1 MDAPLQPI
9 SMYDDW
15 DLDLPDRD
23 LELVR
28 YLHAKY
34 ANDQESLITNLS
46 DELQKFFD
54 DYNDVKYKLANE
66 EATRLNLHQA
76 FVAQSETLEK
86 KLKALEM
93 AHKALGVDPAKADED
108 PDHKLPR
115 LAIQLG
121 TAALYKDQGTDAEEL
136 YPCDQSGQVGALA
149 PSSSQLVVSQPTV
162 SGCTGEYSTCPQFTA
177 EQYMYLSQL
186 WEAREAEV
194 IQDTIQNTQR
204 KCQEE
209 LTASLVGS
217 AQFMDLN
224 ANQKMYLSS
233 LWKVRE
239 EEVRQDGFR
248 LCEEA
253 RQDMFRRCHEEAQ
266 PWVQQV
272 HDLSQELT
280 LANASLS
287 QFNMDLQVARGE
299 KQQACDKF
307 EEEKAKLKTLNEKL
321 LSDCRYA
328 TSQYERLQKT
338 IRAEAIDK
346 KDYDSCVAENKY
358 LQMELNTYRG
368 SATAHFAQI
377 EKSEDER
384 DKALEDW
391 QNAKDSVE
399 DYKTQIDGLLNNNQN
414 LAATVASVKTEKL
427 EADKANKEQERKLLA
442 FQLTMS
448 KHIGRIEK
456 KLANSESRNKSLEEK
471 VECLEAA
478 NSTLQQNFD
487 NDAACYDRSIKEFW
501 SRCEKL
507 EKHNAFLVRNQQKPL
522 EKCDEELKELFRQK
536 GAMDDDYAQRMEDN
550 AESLLKDFP
559 TCDQPVCH
567 LKLKEISGKVKYL
580 EGHVK
585 QADKMYISI
594 IKRSKNLLGLQMNE
608 TKKAK
613 QEWLSGTKRKLLHSV
628 MFLVAML
635 FTFFLALCALSSSF
649 SSGISEEVC
658 AISFGTSTDLSG
670 HNSSI
675 FLPSTTST
683 IAAEM
688 QGVAGHGFGALNHLG
703 GIDDLVSRI
712 NKAVEAEEAAAA
724 EGGRSSQEA
733 NGGRTSVAVGKF
745 VFLVTV
751 VCVTAW
757 LVAS

>member
-1 MDAPLQPI
+1 MDLPLQPI
-9 SMYDDW
+9 SMDDDW
-15 DLDLPDRD
+15 DLDLPERD

-28 YLHAKY
+28 HLHAKY
-34 ANDQESLITNLS
+34 ADDREALITNLS

-66 EATRLNLHQA
+66 ETTRLNLYQA

-86 KLKALEM
+86 KLEALEK
-93 AHKALGVDPAKADED
+93 AHKALGVDPAKAEED

-136 YPCDQSGQVGALA
+136 YLCDQSGQ
-149 PSSSQLVVSQPTV
+149 
-162 SGCTGEYSTCPQFTA
+162 FTA
-177 EQYMYLSQL
+177 EQQMYLSQL
-186 WEAREAEV
+186 WAAREAEV
-194 IQDTIQNTQR
+194 LQNTKR
-204 KCQEE
+204 NCQED
-209 LTASLVGS
+209 LVASFVGS
-217 AQFMDLN
+217 AQFLDLN
-224 ANQKMYLSS
+224 AHQKMYLSS

-239 EEVRQDGFR
+239 EEVRQDGLRFFQKVEQDKR
-248 LCEEA
+248 RICEEA
-253 RQDMFRRCHEEAQ
+253 RQDSFRRCQEEAR
-266 PWVQQV
+266 PLVQQAYE
-272 HDLSQELT
+272 LSQELT

-299 KQQACDKF
+299 KQQA
-307 EEEKAKLKTLNEKL
+307 
-321 LSDCRYA
+321 
-328 TSQYERLQKT
+328 T
-338 IRAEAIDK
+338 IRVEAIEK
-346 KDYDSCVAENKY
+346 KDYESCVEENKY
-358 LQMELNTYRG
+358 LRMELDSYRG

-377 EKSEDER
+377 EKSEDDR

-391 QNAKDSVE
+391 QNTKDSVE
-399 DYKTQIDGLLNNNQN
+399 DYKTQIEGLLNNNQN
-414 LAATVASVKTEKL
+414 LAATVATVKTEQV
-427 EADKANKEQERKLLA
+427 EADKAYKEQEGKFLA
-442 FQLTMS
+442 LQRTLS
-448 KHIGRIEK
+448 KHIGRVEK
-456 KLANSESRNKSLEEK
+456 DLANSESSNKSLDEK
-471 VECLEAA
+471 VESLEAA

-501 SRCEKL
+501 GRCEKL

-567 LKLKEISGKVKYL
+567 LRFKEINGKVRYL
-580 EGHVK
+580 EGHVN

-594 IKRSKNLLGLQMNE
+594 IKRSKNLLGLQMDE

-613 QEWLSGTKRKLLHSV
+613 QEWVSGTKRKLLHSV
-628 MFLVAML
+628 MFFVAIL

-649 SSGISEEVC
+649 SSGISEEAC
-658 AISFGTSTDLSG
+658 AISFETSTDLSG

-675 FLPSTTST
+675 FLPSITST

-688 QGVAGHGFGALNHLG
+688 QGVAGHGFGALSHLG
-703 GIDDLVSRI
+703 VIDDLVSRI
-712 NKAVEAEEAAAA
+712 KEAVEAEEAAAD
-724 EGGRSSQEA
+724 EGEMSSQEA
-733 NGGRTSVAVGKF
+733 KGERTSVAVGKF
-745 VFLVTV
+745 VFIVAV

-757 LVAS
+757 LVTS